1 MRADFP
7 QGCEAVVVLC
17 GIAKRAKYLLSNTS
31 ITQGIERLRREFPLQ
46 ARIEAAEIAAR
57 AAYRIVLQAWLENGA
72 APQPHI
78 IPLHCLNQLVE
89 LDALAVTESGLGCYP
104 FSAVETG
111 ISVEYGSHRV
121 NAMCAIDALAIPFLA
136 NTAAT
141 IIAACSICDLPVTVH
156 ADASGQ
162 ITRNVPAGVQVA
174 YRKLSQEHVA
184 CCNDLCPGIVF
195 VCAECAAAAGESGMS
210 VADAAAVGRQ
220 FFGFQHR

>member
-1 MRADFP
+1 
-7 QGCEAVVVLC
+7 VLC

-46 ARIEAAEIAAR
+46 ARIEAADIATR
-57 AAYRIVLQAWLENGA
+57 AAYRIVLQAWLENGT

-78 IPLHCLNQLVE
+78 IPPHSLNTLVE
-89 LDALAVTESGLGCYP
+89 RDALVVTESGLGCYP

-121 NAMCAIDALAIPFLA
+121 NAMCAIDALTIPFLA
-136 NTAAT
+136 NTAAA
-141 IIAACSICDLPVTVH
+141 IIATCSICDLPVTVH

-195 VCAECAAAAGESGMS
+195 VCAECADEDSMS
-210 VADAAAVGRQ
+210 IANAAAVGRL
-220 FFGFQHR
+220 FFGFQKS